1 MNNVLKAI
9 LMVLAFP
16 FLGILLL
23 FKSKLEE
30 QFIIMKDDE
39 IRKDW
44 VVNVDKITF
53 RSLYVIWFN
62 IYREITL

>member
-1 MNNVLKAI
+1 MNNIIKII
-9 LMVLAFP
+9 LMILSFP

-23 FKSKLEE
+23 FKSKLEK

-44 VVNVDKITF
+44 VVNVDKINF
-53 RSLYVIWFN
+53 KSLYVIWFN
-62 IYREITL
+62 IFKEIT